1 MIRLIF
7 AAVLIGVIWWYLR
20 KLRKLPAK
28 EQKKAYWNVAVAALI
43 AITLFAVFT
52 GRMHWLGGVIAGV
65 FALGKMGIRYL
76 PLIKFLGKN
85 NVFGN
90 PTFNTPHLKAQVDL
104 QTGDVTG
111 EVLAGP
117 MEGKNIADLTN
128 EELAELRSY
137 YKDKDKR
144 AYYLVYVVMQRR
156 NTQAHSQ
163 SNGQAGQKTFVD
175 AGNLAVSEAV
185 QILGLEDNYSKDD
198 VIAAHRRLIQ
208 KLHPDRGGNDY
219 LASQVNLAKD
229 TLLKHLG

>member
-1 MIRLIF
+1 MIRLVF

-20 KLRKLPAK
+20 KLRKLPPK

-76 PLIKFLGKN
+76 PLLKFLGKSN
-85 NVFGN
+85 LFGS
-90 PTFNTPHLKAQVDL
+90 PTFSTPHIKAQVDL

-111 EVLAGP
+111 EILSGP
-117 MEGKNIADLTN
+117 LQGKNIEALTD
-128 EELAELRSY
+128 EELAELHTY

-144 AYYLVYVVMQRR
+144 AFYLIYVVMQRR
-156 NTQAHSQ
+156 NTTNSGSSGGTNQ
-163 SNGQAGQKTFVD
+163 QKTFVD
-175 AGNLAVSEAV
+175 AGDIALKEAE
-185 QILGLEDNYSKDD
+185 QILGLKDSYTKDD
-198 VIAAHRRLIQ
+198 VVAAHRSLIQ

-229 TLLKHLG
+229 TLLKHLS